1 MGAKTIA
8 VLTSGG
14 DAPGMNAAVRA
25 VVRSGLSFGMKVYGV
40 MRGYNGLLN
49 GDLKEMNMRSVS
61 DIMQHG
67 GTALFTA
74 RSPEFNTPEGVQKAA
89 NMCREKGIDGVVVIG
104 GDGSFRGARDLTG
117 AGIPCIGVPGTIDND
132 IACTDYTIG
141 YDTALNTAMEMID
154 RIRDTTESHDRCS
167 VVEVMGRRCG
177 DIALNTG
184 VAVGALT
191 TLVPEI
197 PYDFQKDVL
206 DRIRLAQSTGKRHYI
221 IVVAEGVGHT
231 QELAE
236 RIQKETGIESRATIL
251 GHVQRGGA
259 PTLRDRVVASRMG
272 YHAVEL
278 LQNGLGNRV
287 VAMKGEQI
295 VDFDIIEK
303 SNLGRQFLYKEEDV
317 GALKTQI
324 AHQEVSKMNSDIE
337 VETHNL
343 RITCVNDLLPL
354 LDNVDIVICVIDEPQ
369 YDIQRIVNKAVVT
382 KNIPC
387 VFGASQVSRGRVYS
401 VVPHQTGC
409 FDCLNIHYTKIDS
422 LFLEQFRGI
431 RTVTKKIPTIA
442 YGPAMFQLTSA
453 IVDEAVRLI
462 TKYAE
467 PMSLNRQYEINYENG
482 ASFTH
487 KPWGHYPDECPT
499 CGNGKEEN
507 WEIFSQYGEIK
518 L

>member
-1 MGAKTIA
+1 MGAKSIA

-25 VVRSGLSFGMKVYGV
+25 VVRTGLNFGMTVYGV
-40 MRGYNGLLN
+40 KRGYNGLLT
-49 GDLKEMNMRSVS
+49 GDLHEMNMRSVS

-89 NMCREKGIDGVVVIG
+89 DMCREKGIDGVVVIG

-117 AGIPCIGVPGTIDND
+117 AGILTIGVPGTIDND

-197 PYDFQKDVL
+197 PYDFQKDVI
-206 DRIRLAQSTGKRHYI
+206 DRIKLAQSTGKRHYI

-236 RIQKETGIESRATIL
+236 RIQKETGIETRATIL

-278 LQNGLGNRV
+278 LEKGIGNRV

-295 VDFDIIEK
+295 VDFDITEALNMPRVFDEK
-303 SNLGRQFLYKEEDV
+303 MYR
-317 GALKTQI
+317 
-324 AHQEVSKMNSDIE
+324 VS
-337 VETHNL
+337 
-343 RITCVNDLLPL
+343 
-354 LDNVDIVICVIDEPQ
+354 
-369 YDIQRIVNKAVVT
+369 AVLS
-382 KNIPC
+382 I
-387 VFGASQVSRGRVYS
+387 
-401 VVPHQTGC
+401 
-409 FDCLNIHYTKIDS
+409 
-422 LFLEQFRGI
+422 
-431 RTVTKKIPTIA
+431 
-442 YGPAMFQLTSA
+442 
-453 IVDEAVRLI
+453 
-462 TKYAE
+462 
-467 PMSLNRQYEINYENG
+467 
-482 ASFTH
+482 
-487 KPWGHYPDECPT
+487 
-499 CGNGKEEN
+499 
-507 WEIFSQYGEIK
+507 
-518 L
+518 

>member
-1 MGAKTIA
+1 MGAKNIA

-25 VVRSGLSFGMKVYGV
+25 VVRTGLNFGMKVYGV

-74 RSPEFNTPEGVQKAA
+74 RSPEFNTPEGVKKAA
-89 NMCREKGIDGVVVIG
+89 AVCREKGIDGVVVIG

-117 AGIPCIGVPGTIDND
+117 EGILTIGVPGTIDND

-197 PYDFQKDVL
+197 PYDFDKDIL
-206 DRIRLAQSTGKRHYI
+206 RRIRLAQSTGKRHYI

-278 LQNGLGNRV
+278 LQNGIGNRV

-295 VDFDIIEK
+295 VDFDITEALDMPRTFDEK
-303 SNLGRQFLYKEEDV
+303 MYKV
-317 GALKTQI
+317 SALLSI
-324 AHQEVSKMNSDIE
+324 
-337 VETHNL
+337 
-343 RITCVNDLLPL
+343 
-354 LDNVDIVICVIDEPQ
+354 
-369 YDIQRIVNKAVVT
+369 
-382 KNIPC
+382 
-387 VFGASQVSRGRVYS
+387 
-401 VVPHQTGC
+401 
-409 FDCLNIHYTKIDS
+409 
-422 LFLEQFRGI
+422 
-431 RTVTKKIPTIA
+431 
-442 YGPAMFQLTSA
+442 
-453 IVDEAVRLI
+453 
-462 TKYAE
+462 
-467 PMSLNRQYEINYENG
+467 
-482 ASFTH
+482 
-487 KPWGHYPDECPT
+487 
-499 CGNGKEEN
+499 
-507 WEIFSQYGEIK
+507 
-518 L
+518 